1 MGSCSSQK
9 LQSLLN
15 TTNGSEESV
24 DNDDLLPAQGPK
36 TAVRSQDIMR
46 PIVKEEE
53 KKENFSD
60 DSSDEGRNQ
69 TGYLL
74 PPGILPTHSHDSAG
88 DHTVTSQ
95 MTELSE
101 APSVD
106 ATIEPHMGW
115 F

>member
-1 MGSCSSQK
+1 
-9 LQSLLN
+9 
-15 TTNGSEESV
+15 
-24 DNDDLLPAQGPK
+24 
-36 TAVRSQDIMR
+36 MR